1 MKFDQLHRREFIT
14 WVGGAAAAWP
24 LAAYAQQPAM
34 PVIGYLYAGSPEA
47 TATFVAAF
55 GKGLSE
61 AGYIE
66 GRNVA
71 IEYRWARNDMDRLPE
86 LVGDLVRRRVTAI
99 VTPGSIPAAR
109 AAKVA
114 TESIPIVFSTGGDPV
129 QAGLVSSLNRPGGN
143 VTGILSMNVELMAK
157 RLGLMHELVPGAARF
172 AVLVN
177 PDSLAAES
185 MITDLRAAASAIGQQ
200 VEILAARSNAD
211 IDAGY
216 ASLALKRIDALLVT
230 PDPWFISR
238 RVQLITQAMRHGV
251 PAIFPFRAD
260 AEAGALA
267 SYGSNTLDEFRQLGI
282 YAGRV
287 LKGEK
292 PADLPV
298 MQATK
303 FEFVINLQTAR
314 VLGLE
319 IPPTLLA
326 RADEVIE

>member
-1 MKFDQLHRREFIT
+1 MKRTSLPLRTRREFIT
-14 WVGGAAAAWP
+14 LVGGAAAAWP
-24 LAAYAQQPAM
+24 LAAHAQQPAM

-47 TATFVAAF
+47 TANFVAAF

-71 IEYRWARNDMDRLPE
+71 IEYRWARNDIDRLPE

-177 PDSLAAES
+177 PDSLAAET
-185 MITDLRAAASAIGQQ
+185 MITDLRAAARPLGSRSKF
-200 VEILAARSNAD
+200 LPRAATPTSTRATR
-211 IDAGY
+211 
-216 ASLALKRIDALLVT
+216 ALR
-230 PDPWFISR
+230 
-238 RVQLITQAMRHGV
+238 
-251 PAIFPFRAD
+251 
-260 AEAGALA
+260 
-267 SYGSNTLDEFRQLGI
+267 
-282 YAGRV
+282 
-287 LKGEK
+287 
-292 PADLPV
+292 
-298 MQATK
+298 
-303 FEFVINLQTAR
+303 
-314 VLGLE
+314 
-319 IPPTLLA
+319 
-326 RADEVIE
+326 

>member
-1 MKFDQLHRREFIT
+1 MDIST
-14 WVGGAAAAWP
+14 PGT
-24 LAAYAQQPAM
+24 
-34 PVIGYLYAGSPEA
+34 EA
-47 TATFVAAF
+47 TANFVAAF

-71 IEYRWARNDMDRLPE
+71 IEYRWARNDSDRLPE

-177 PDSLAAES
+177 PDSLAAET

-238 RVQLITQAMRHGV
+238 RATHHAGDAPWRARDLSV
-251 PAIFPFRAD
+251 PR
-260 AEAGALA
+260 GC
-267 SYGSNTLDEFRQLGI
+267 GSRRPGELRIEHL
-282 YAGRV
+282 GRV
-287 LKGEK
+287 S
-292 PADLPV
+292 A
-298 MQATK
+298 
-303 FEFVINLQTAR
+303 AR
-314 VLGLE
+314 HLCR
-319 IPPTLLA
+319 P
-326 RADEVIE
+326 RAQG

>member
-1 MKFDQLHRREFIT
+1 MTFDQLHRREFIT

-24 LAAYAQQPAM
+24 LAARAQQPAM
-34 PVIGYLYAGSPEA
+34 PVIGYLYRSPEA
-47 TATFVAAF
+47 TANFVAAF

-71 IEYRWARNDMDRLPE
+71 IEYRWARNDIDRLPE

-114 TESIPIVFSTGGDPV
+114 TETIPIVFATGGDPV

-157 RLGLMHELVPGAARF
+157 RLGLLHELVPGAARF

-177 PDSLAAES
+177 PDDLAAET

-200 VEILAARSNAD
+200 VEVLPREQPATSTRATR
-211 IDAGY
+211 
-216 ASLALKRIDALLVT
+216 ALR
-230 PDPWFISR
+230 
-238 RVQLITQAMRHGV
+238 
-251 PAIFPFRAD
+251 
-260 AEAGALA
+260 
-267 SYGSNTLDEFRQLGI
+267 
-282 YAGRV
+282 
-287 LKGEK
+287 
-292 PADLPV
+292 
-298 MQATK
+298 
-303 FEFVINLQTAR
+303 
-314 VLGLE
+314 
-319 IPPTLLA
+319 
-326 RADEVIE
+326 

>member
-1 MKFDQLHRREFIT
+1 MIRRREFIT
-14 WVGGAAAAWP
+14 LLGGAAAAWP
-24 LAAYAQQPAM
+24 LAARAQQAPM

-114 TESIPIVFSTGGDPV
+114 TESIPIVFSTGGDLV

-157 RLGLMHELVPGAARF
+157 RLGLMQRAGAGCRALRSISQSRQF
-172 AVLVN
+172 GCRIHDRRPAGGGFGHW
-177 PDSLAAES
+177 AAGRNS
-185 MITDLRAAASAIGQQ
+185 CRAQQRRHRRGLR
-200 VEILAARSNAD
+200 E
-211 IDAGY
+211 
-216 ASLALKRIDALLVT
+216 
-230 PDPWFISR
+230 PC
-238 RVQLITQAMRHGV
+238 
-251 PAIFPFRAD
+251 
-260 AEAGALA
+260 AEAH
-267 SYGSNTLDEFRQLGI
+267 
-282 YAGRV
+282 
-287 LKGEK
+287 
-292 PADLPV
+292 
-298 MQATK
+298 
-303 FEFVINLQTAR
+303 
-314 VLGLE
+314 
-319 IPPTLLA
+319 
-326 RADEVIE
+326 